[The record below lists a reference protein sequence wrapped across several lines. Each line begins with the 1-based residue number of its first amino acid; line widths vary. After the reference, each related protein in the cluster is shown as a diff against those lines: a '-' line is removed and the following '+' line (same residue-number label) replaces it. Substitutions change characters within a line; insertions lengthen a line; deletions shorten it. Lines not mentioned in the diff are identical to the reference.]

1 MTESRTDFSDLIRRR
16 RAELGISLRDLAAR
30 CIDPE
35 TGEGVK
41 HAWISKVENAG
52 SVDAPRPA
60 ILRALSAGLGIP
72 LRTLQEAAAAQFLD
86 FDAVWSGDQSTR
98 ILLHR
103 VSELNP
109 EEVAQLTEIAETFA
123 RRRTQGDGKGMDK
136 SED

>member
-1 MTESRTDFSDLIRRR
+1 MAESRTDFSDLIRRR

-30 CIDPE
+30 AIDPD
-35 TGEGVK
+35 TGEDVK
-41 HAWISKVENAG
+41 HAWINKAEKAG

-60 ILRALSAGLGIP
+60 TLRALSVGLGIP

-103 VSELNP
+103 VSELDA
-109 EEVAQLTEIAETFA
+109 EAVEQLTEIVETFA
-123 RRRTQGDGKGMDK
+123 RRRSHGTGK
-136 SED
+136 EDAQ